1 MRTRVVVGIAGWGRC
16 WWWSYFID
24 LHIASTQTCAMTTIM
39 MMETQRQEQ
48 RQEQQQS
55 NYHIV
60 SISID
65 TWRFFLTSARARKH
79 KKKLP
84 PLFWKFPFFFRK
96 FPFFE
101 NPTFRK
107 KIHVSNSNY
116 DTRLAF
122 LKIPRFERKSTFRI
136 RITIHDSLFWIPFRK
151 KSTFR
156 IRITV
161 HVSLFNNINQFNN
174 NNNSNNN
181 NNPSSPSKL
190 IAHRW
195 HHPLHQDS

>member
-84 PLFWKFPFFFRK
+84 PLFWKFPFFF
-96 FPFFE
+96 E
-101 NPTFRK
+101 NSP
-107 KIHVSNSNY
+107 
-116 DTRLAF
+116 F

-136 RITIHDSLFWIPFRK
+136 RITIHDSLFWKSHVSKENPRFEFELRYTTRFFLIPFRK

-156 IRITV
+156 I
-161 HVSLFNNINQFNN
+161 HKSLAMEQ
-174 NNNSNNN
+174 
-181 NNPSSPSKL
+181 KMV
-190 IAHRW
+190 
-195 HHPLHQDS
+195 